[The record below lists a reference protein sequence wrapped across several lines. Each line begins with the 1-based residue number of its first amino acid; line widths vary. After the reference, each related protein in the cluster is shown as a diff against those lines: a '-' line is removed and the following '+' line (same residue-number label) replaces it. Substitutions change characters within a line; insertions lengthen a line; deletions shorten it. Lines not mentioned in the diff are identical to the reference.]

1 MLMAYSLKE
10 REMISAPTPMEKDRF
25 TMRYSLSER
34 KFMTGTPARRSSSV
48 KEMAYSLWDRRWVTE
63 DKTCKASLV

>member
-10 REMISAPTPMEKDRF
+10 REMRSAPTPLEKDRF

-34 KFMTGTPARRSSSV
+34 RFMTGTPATRISSA
-48 KEMAYSLWDRRWVTE
+48 KEMVYSLWDRRWVTE
-63 DKTCKASLV
+63 EKTYKASFV